1 MTVNTNPAMDILL
14 DLLIEQLPDHE
25 IYTTSAALEA
35 AARTNDWETVQT
47 MTQNIMADDLSCS
60 DIA

>member
-1 MTVNTNPAMDILL
+1 MTVNTIPAIDILL
-14 DLLIEQLPDHE
+14 DLLIERMPDDE
-25 IYTTSAALEA
+25 IYITSAALEA

-47 MTQNIMADDLSCS
+47 MTQDIMADDLSCS